1 MNMQVKRLLYKMCCL
16 AMILSFCGCQ
26 DEAKTYESSGKVVK
40 IGFIWPISGVNESW
54 GKSSLLGVKT
64 ALLIQPLLLNGDR
77 PEIVVADDMNDP
89 DQAEIAVKKL
99 VEDDGVS
106 AILLAS
112 GSNAVLGVQ
121 ELLEKYKIPSIA
133 LLATHPDVASG
144 EYITQLPFDDTL
156 QGTVAALYV
165 MDEMIVDR
173 ATVFKDPSDVQSVFL
188 AEIFANT
195 FTGAGGDVEVI
206 ELPTETAALEK
217 IIAGCR
223 DKEEEFFY
231 LPVHAAGVVEIEMIS
246 KKLGYDPKVLL
257 SDGLLS
263 RIILEF
269 DSDLSLVEGMM
280 AIDVYSNVFLTK
292 GYGKKL
298 VKAFDGSFTEPK
310 TTFSALGAE
319 GMSILLEAM
328 DRCGDSQDR
337 ECVNRSIQSTNNFLG
352 VNSKISINADGKTE
366 RPIFINTIVNN
377 KLYFEVMVY

>member
-1 MNMQVKRLLYKMCCL
+1 MNMQMKRVLCRMCCL
-16 AMILSFCGCQ
+16 VMILSFCGCQ
-26 DEAKTYESSGKVVK
+26 EEVKTYEPSGKVVK
-40 IGFIWPISGVNESW
+40 IGFIGPISGINASW
-54 GKSSLLGVKT
+54 GQNSLLGTKT
-64 ALLIQPLLLNGDR
+64 ALQVQPFLLNGDR

-89 DQAEIAVKKL
+89 AQAINVVKKL

-121 ELLEKYKIPSIA
+121 ELLEKYKIPTIA
-133 LLATHPDVASG
+133 LLATHPDVTAG

-173 ATVFKDPSDVQSVFL
+173 ATVFMDSSDVQSVFL
-188 AEIFANT
+188 AETFANK
-195 FTGAGGDVEVI
+195 FKDAGGDVEVI
-206 ELPTETAALEK
+206 ELPSETADLEK
-217 IIAGCR
+217 TITGCR
-223 DKEEEFFY
+223 DRGGEFLY
-231 LPVHAAGVVEIEMIS
+231 LPIHAAGVVGIEMIS
-246 KKLGYDPKVLL
+246 REIGYDPKVML

-292 GYGKKL
+292 NYGEKL

-328 DRCGDSQDR
+328 DRCGDSQDK
-337 ECVNRSIQSTNNFLG
+337 ECVNRSIHNTNNFLG
-352 VNSKISINADGKTE
+352 VNSKISINADGKAE

-377 KLYFEVMVY
+377 KLHFEVMIY

>member
-1 MNMQVKRLLYKMCCL
+1 MNMQVKRVFYKMCCL

-26 DEAKTYESSGKVVK
+26 DESKTYEPSGNVVK
-40 IGFIWPISGVNESW
+40 IGFIGPISGVNESW
-54 GKSSLLGVKT
+54 GKSSLLGAKT
-64 ALLIQPLLLNGDR
+64 ALQIQPFLLNGDR
-77 PEIVVADDMNDP
+77 PEIVVVDDMNDSG
-89 DQAEIAVKKL
+89 QAKIALKKL
-99 VEDDGVS
+99 VEDDRVS

-112 GSNAVLGVQ
+112 GSNGVLGVQ

-133 LLATHPDVASG
+133 LLATHPDIASG

-156 QGTVAALYV
+156 QGTIAALYV

-195 FTGAGGDVEVI
+195 FKGAGGDVEVI
-206 ELPTETAALEK
+206 ELPTETATLEK
-217 IIAGCR
+217 TIAGCR
-223 DKEEEFFY
+223 DRGEEFFY
-231 LPVHAAGVVEIEMIS
+231 LPIHAAGVVEIEMIS
-246 KKLGYDPKVLL
+246 KKLDYDPKVLL

-298 VKAFDGSFTEPK
+298 VKAFDGSFSEPK

-319 GMSILLEAM
+319 GMSILLAAM
-328 DRCGDSQDR
+328 DRCGDSQDK
-337 ECVNRSIQSTNNFLG
+337 ECVNRSIHSTDNFLG
-352 VNSKISINADGKTE
+352 VNCKISINTDGKTE
-366 RPIFINTIVNN
+366 RPIFINTIKNN
-377 KLYFEVMVY
+377 KLHFEVMVY